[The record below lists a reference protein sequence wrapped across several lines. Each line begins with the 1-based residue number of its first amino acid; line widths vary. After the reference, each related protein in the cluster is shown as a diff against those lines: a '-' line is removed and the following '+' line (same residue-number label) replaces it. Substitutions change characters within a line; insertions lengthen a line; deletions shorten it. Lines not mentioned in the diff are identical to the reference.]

1 MAAFEQRR
9 RKNGVCKNGPADISV
24 LLKMVLDKSNITE
37 DMTFKTLS
45 EGFEKVVGTL
55 LLPHVKIDRFNKGIL
70 VLKCANSAWKH
81 ELFLQKKAIID
92 KCNTLLGKPFVR
104 SIRFV

>member
-1 MAAFEQRR
+1 
-9 RKNGVCKNGPADISV
+9 
-24 LLKMVLDKSNITE
+24 MVLDKSNITE